1 MVELIIFTL
10 KVAKMARFEGLSKTN
25 IDMSNFSKCIPR
37 DLAKELLDLGMPLFS
52 DVGSYYKCP
61 IDYDTKDVPSIA
73 YKMRIPTYGEVID
86 WFSGWGIYIT
96 FDVFFTF
103 SLADNVAYIWKISYI
118 KETYD
123 DIRLEEI
130 CEEEICND
138 REGCGGSFELVANAA
153 IRYAMKLKKNI

>member
-1 MVELIIFTL
+1 
-10 KVAKMARFEGLSKTN
+10 
-25 IDMSNFSKCIPR
+25 MSNFSKYIPE
-37 DLAKELLDLGMPLFS
+37 DLAKELLELGMPLCKYG
-52 DVGSYYKCP
+52 VGSYDGKPYFYEKP
-61 IDYDTKDVPSIA
+61 YQYDWSSCDR
-73 YKMRIPTYGEVID
+73 YRIPTYGEVID

-103 SLADNVAYIWKISYI
+103 SLADNVAYIWKISFI

-138 REGCGGSFELVANAA
+138 REGCGGSFELDAQSA
-153 IRYAMKLKKNI
+153 IRYAMKLKNVI

>member
-1 MVELIIFTL
+1 
-10 KVAKMARFEGLSKTN
+10 
-25 IDMSNFSKCIPR
+25 MSNFSKYIPR
-37 DLAKELLDLGMPLFS
+37 DLAKELLELGMPLYKY
-52 DVGSYYKCP
+52 DLGSYDGKPYF
-61 IDYDTKDVPSIA
+61 DTEDEESPDWSSCDR
-73 YKMRIPTYGEVID
+73 YRILTYGEVID
-86 WFSGWGIYIT
+86 WFSSKGIYIT

-103 SLADNVAYIWKISYI
+103 ALADNVAYIWKISYI

>member
-1 MVELIIFTL
+1 
-10 KVAKMARFEGLSKTN
+10 MARFEDLSKTN
-25 IDMSNFSKCIPR
+25 IDMSNFSKYIPR
-37 DLAKELLDLGMPLFS
+37 DLAKELLELGMPLFA

-103 SLADNVAYIWKISYI
+103 ALEGNVAYIWKISYI

>member
-1 MVELIIFTL
+1 
-10 KVAKMARFEGLSKTN
+10 
-25 IDMSNFSKCIPR
+25 MSNFSKSIPK
-37 DLAKELLDLGMPLFS
+37 DLARELWEFGMPLHRH
-52 DVGSYYKCP
+52 DIGIGSHDGKPCYFYERYYF
-61 IDYDTKDVPSIA
+61 YDWSSCDR
-73 YKMRIPTYGEVID
+73 YRIPTYGEVID

-96 FDVFFTF
+96 FDVFLTF
-103 SLADNVAYIWKISYI
+103 ALADNVAYIWKISYI

-153 IRYAMKLKKNI
+153 IRYAINLKKNI

>member
-1 MVELIIFTL
+1 
-10 KVAKMARFEGLSKTN
+10 MARFEGLSKTN
-25 IDMSNFSKCIPR
+25 IDMSNFSKYIPE
-37 DLAKELLDLGMPLFS
+37 DLAKELLELGMPLFS

-103 SLADNVAYIWKISYI
+103 SLADNVAYYWKISHI

-153 IRYAMKLKKNI
+153 IRYAINLKKNI